1 MRIDP
6 LEKSNPEYWARSIRL
21 PFASVSDWTMTFSP
35 RTIVNALSLSRI
47 GFGLFFV
54 LFFQRSAGLLYVA
67 VGLCL
72 GALLTDLLD
81 GYLARRLK
89 VDSIHGRL
97 WDSLGDKSFYAG
109 IIIAF
114 QTHGFLGPLACWC
127 LIVREIALYITRVL
141 YIEKLPKIEQI
152 RPTTNWHG
160 YFMYL
165 IIVLGLSR
173 MYAEIHGL
181 SFPFPVHL
189 VMQLSA
195 WSAVACG
202 VFSIIHFLRLR

>member
-1 MRIDP
+1 VRVDP
-6 LEKSNPEYWARSIRL
+6 LEKANHEYWARSIKSPL
-21 PFASVSDWTMTFSP
+21 GILFDWALTLSP
-35 RTIVNALSLSRI
+35 RRIVNVLSLSRI

-54 LFFQRSAGLLYVA
+54 LLFQRSAGLLYVS

-72 GALLTDLLD
+72 VALLTDLLD
-81 GYLARRLK
+81 GYLARRLQ

-114 QTHGFLGPLACWC
+114 QTQGFLGPLVCWC

-141 YIEKLPKIEQI
+141 FIEKLPKIEEI
-152 RPTTNWHG
+152 RPSTNWHG
-160 YFMYL
+160 YFMY
-165 IIVLGLSR
+165 ITIVLGLSR

-181 SFPFPVHL
+181 SFPFPIHL
-189 VMQLSA
+189 SMQISA
-195 WSAVACG
+195 YAAVACG